1 MPHPPPPNRQLPLP
15 LSPAPGPHPALPS
28 DLVTLRADQVWRTA
42 PGAVRAQIRT
52 AILQI
57 LQEVLDEYATPR

>member
-1 MPHPPPPNRQLPLP
+1 MPQPPPPNRQLPLP
-15 LSPAPGPHPALPS
+15 LSPALRSPPALPS

-57 LQEVLDEYATPR
+57 LQEVLDEHAIPR